1 MCTSP
6 SPHPGKASK
15 EQWHPPVRMEP
26 VAPVPWHLVPRT
38 GCHYTEFFKSAPND
52 SGIEPGMLYGR
63 FGAYWCAPRRRR
75 ISARPPNRSGTQ
87 WNQWHPVPFFNF
99 GTFTTY
105 FPSSSIDIYCF
116 YCHQVRLH
124 GERALFSKKIKKCLR
139 SGSSSPIS
147 FPQASNTPP
156 RGVGPIPPLPADL
169 FRLRVLKSKKF

>member
-75 ISARPPNRSGTQ
+75 TPGRPPKNSGTPLSG
-87 WNQWHPVPFFNF
+87 WNQWHRCHGTWCRGPGAIIQNF
-99 GTFTTY
+99 LKVLLMT
-105 FPSSSIDIYCF
+105 P
-116 YCHQVRLH
+116 
-124 GERALFSKKIKKCLR
+124 
-139 SGSSSPIS
+139 GSS
-147 FPQASNTPP
+147 QACSTDDLEHI
-156 RGVGPIPPLPADL
+156 GVHLAVAASLQGLLIEVAPNGTNGTRCHFLILAL
-169 FRLRVLKSKKF
+169 SRHIFLQVL